1 MTDYII
7 IHGVRKRDFSIQARM
22 PELSDTQITKTNAD
36 DIRIARNGDVRIARN
51 GDVRVAHNTTSVYPR
66 IISGTQ
72 KRSFR
77 INAKVKHEQRIY

>member
-1 MTDYII
+1 MTDYIT

-36 DIRIARNGDVRIARN
+36 DIRIARNGDIRIARN
-51 GDVRVAHNTTSVYPR
+51 GDIRIAHNTSLIYPR
-66 IISGTQ
+66 VVGGVQ

-77 INAKVKHEQRIY
+77 INAKVKHD